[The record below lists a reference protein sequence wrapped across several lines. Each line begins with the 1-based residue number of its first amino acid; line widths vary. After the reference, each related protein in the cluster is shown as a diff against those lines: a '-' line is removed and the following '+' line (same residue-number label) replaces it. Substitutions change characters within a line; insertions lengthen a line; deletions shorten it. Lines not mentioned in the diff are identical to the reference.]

1 MICRTQFADDIKTA
15 YQKTHGGNAVKWLLI
30 IVITTLFTIFS
41 FGFYCM
47 SESMSIIYPILF
59 SSALLASCICYTNC
73 VVNADNQF
81 KAFILTRDEV
91 IMVNCARAFLDF
103 RSFDSNI
110 INNPFEKEYI
120 KRIKARKYLDQM
132 NTSGKYEEYITSPYV
147 MQHHGYFV
155 QKVVNIRHGRKC
167 ITVYARLRATSYP
180 PDAKII
186 FDPVRRIK
194 IPADFTNI
202 DQLNERLESL
212 MNN

>member
-1 MICRTQFADDIKTA
+1 MICRTQFADEIKEK
-15 YQKTHGGNAVKWLLI
+15 YQKTHGGNSVKWILLI
-30 IVITTLFTIFS
+30 IVTFLFTVFS

-47 SESMSIIYPILF
+47 IESMSILYPLLF
-59 SSALLASCICYTNC
+59 AAALLVSCAGLISTI
-73 VVNADNQF
+73 VNADNEF
-81 KAFILTRDEV
+81 RAFVLTRDEV
-91 IMVNCARAFLDF
+91 IMVNCAKAFLDF
-103 RSFDSNI
+103 RSFDSNVI
-110 INNPFEKEYI
+110 ANPFEREYI
-120 KRIKARKYLDQM
+120 RRIKAGKYLAQI
-132 NTSGKYEEYITSPYV
+132 NSAQKYEEYILSPYV

-155 QKVVNIRHGRKC
+155 QKVVKISLGSKY

-202 DQLNERLESL
+202 TQLNERLESL